1 MQTVELFIDGR
12 PVAVPAGTSLL
23 AAARASGAEIPTLC
37 DHPDLAPHGGCRL
50 CLVETEGSEKLF
62 ASCVTPASA
71 GMKVLTDTP
80 RVRAARA
87 VMLELILA
95 YHPLECPVCPQAGRC
110 SLQDA
115 VFRYGL
121 GEGRFVSAPVR
132 RGVDRVSPLIEN
144 NQDRCILCSR
154 CVRTC
159 DEVEAEGHLTFSGR
173 GFPTTVATA
182 FNHSWDC
189 EFCGQCFQACPVG
202 ALYSRPFAHT
212 APLWELEPVETS
224 CPFCGVG
231 CDLSALT
238 RGGRI
243 HLVMGASAGINRGR
257 LCSRGR
263 FGYQLATASGRLTTP
278 LARVEGKLV
287 PVSWE
292 EALSRAAAGIR
303 AALAERGPAGV
314 GGIVSP
320 LAVNEDALAFVR
332 LVRDTLGSANIDSVS
347 SAQHLPAA
355 LALRDAF
362 GEPAS
367 TITLVSLEKSDLVFA
382 VEANLTEDSHVASL
396 ELMRRARAGKARLLV
411 AHGRGIKLARFAHQR
426 LRPRP
431 GRAAALLHAIT
442 AAVLEEGLEDRAF
455 CETRL
460 SGLSELRASLT
471 PHSPDQAAG
480 TTGVPAADIRA
491 AARAIAGAS
500 SAAIVLAPG
509 SGSPFAPGETARA
522 AANLALVTGHCG
534 RAGAGVLLLSEYAN
548 SHGVLESGAMPQED
562 KGAGKGMG
570 AQEMM
575 EAAAGGRLG
584 ALLLMGEDVLRSLPG
599 RGLVEKALDAVPFL
613 AVSESF
619 LSQTGE
625 RAHVV
630 FPAAGAMEREGTAT
644 TADRRTRAV
653 RPAVSPPG
661 QARQDS
667 WIWSALAAAL
677 GAGSGARAAAA
688 APPPVESSAAV
699 LALAEGWTGRLRP
712 AAPVPPAGKTDPAR
726 PFLLVTGTVRHH
738 CGSALT
744 RGIELAKLTPEAV
757 AELSPT
763 DAGRLGVKEGDRV
776 RITSVAG
783 SLTVKAR
790 PDARNQPGTVFLPVH
805 FPDAPWNELVD
816 AAAAALGMPVPVTVE
831 KVS

>member
-1 MQTVELFIDGR
+1 MPAVELFIDGR
-12 PVAVPAGTSLL
+12 PVAVPAGASLL
-23 AAARASGAEIPTLC
+23 AAARAAGAEIPTLC

-50 CLVETEGSEKLF
+50 CLVETEGSERLL
-62 ASCVTPASA
+62 ASCVTPAAA

-95 YHPLECPVCPQAGRC
+95 YHPLECPVCPQSGRC

-115 VFRYGL
+115 VFHYGL
-121 GEGRFVSAPVR
+121 GEGRFGSAPVR

-144 NQDRCILCSR
+144 NQDRCILCAR

-173 GFPTTVATA
+173 GFPTVVATS
-182 FNHSWDC
+182 FKHSWDC

-212 APLWELEPVETS
+212 APLWELEPVTTA

-231 CDLSALT
+231 CNLAALT

-243 HLVMGASAGINRGR
+243 HLVMGAQGEVNRGR
-257 LCSRGR
+257 LCSKGR
-263 FGYQLATASGRLTTP
+263 FGYRLSSAPGRLTAP
-278 LARVEGKLV
+278 LARMEGKLV

-303 AALAERGPAGV
+303 EAMAGRGGAGV
-314 GGIVSP
+314 GGIASP
-320 LAVNEDALAFVR
+320 LALNQDAAAFVR
-332 LVRDTLGSANIDSVS
+332 LMRETLGSGNIDSVS

-367 TITLVSLEKSDLVFA
+367 TISLDSLAESDLVFA
-382 VEANLTEDSHVASL
+382 VEANLTEDAHVASL
-396 ELMRRARAGKARLLV
+396 ELMRRARAGKAQLLV
-411 AHGRGIKLARFAHQR
+411 AHGRGVKLARFAHQR

-455 CETRL
+455 CDARL
-460 SGLSELRASLT
+460 SGLSGLRASLV
-471 PHSPDQAAG
+471 PYSPDRAAAAI
-480 TTGVPAADIRA
+480 GVPAADIRS
-491 AARAIAGAS
+491 AARAFAGAK

-509 SGSPFAPGETARA
+509 SGNPFTPGETARA

-534 RAGAGVLLLSEYAN
+534 RPGAGVLLLSEYSN
-548 SHGVLESGAMPQED
+548 SQGVWESGARPEQER
-562 KGAGKGMG
+562 GMG
-570 AQEMM
+570 AQAMM
-575 EAAAGGRLG
+575 EAAAAGRMG

-625 RAHVV
+625 RAQVV
-630 FPAAGAMEREGTAT
+630 FPAAGAMEREGSAT
-644 TADRRTRAV
+644 TADRRTQAV
-653 RPAVSPPG
+653 RPAADPPG
-661 QARQDS
+661 QARQDR
-667 WIWSALAAAL
+667 WIWSALSAAL
-677 GAGSGARAAAA
+677 GADLSAMAPVKVDADAKAADPAG
-688 APPPVESSAAV
+688 
-699 LALAEGWTGRLRP
+699 LTIAEGWTGKLHP
-712 AAPVPPAGKTDPAR
+712 AAPVPAAGKDDPAR

-744 RGIELAKLTPEAV
+744 RGIELARLTPEAV
-757 AELSPT
+757 AELAPA
-763 DAGRLGVKEGDRV
+763 DAERIGVKEGDRV
-776 RITSVAG
+776 RISSAAG
-783 SLTVKAR
+783 SLTVKAK
-790 PDARNQPGTVFLPVH
+790 PAERNQPGTVFLPVH
-805 FPDAPWNELVD
+805 FPDAPWNALVD
-816 AAAAALGMPVPVTVE
+816 WAATAAGMPVRVAVE